1 MTPSTGRTARW
12 WEAALEAGGL
22 DGEPE
27 DPWAEAEAAAEGT
40 DLTDDQRAVL
50 AGFDDQPAVPK
61 LARLADLDDDEEL
74 SEA

>member
-1 MTPSTGRTARW
+1 MTPSTGRSARW
-12 WEAALEAGGL
+12 WEAALEAGL

-27 DPWAEAEAAAEGT
+27 EPWAEAEAAAEGT

-61 LARLADLDDDEEL
+61 LARLHDLAGDDEEL
-74 SEA
+74 SGG